1 MPSGPSSI
9 PIEHRIL
16 SVSGI
21 GQRTSR
27 SMPGEA
33 VRSVLHPSTSP
44 LHHGAFLPLQ
54 AECSR

>member
-21 GQRTSR
+21 GQWRNQGGAGR
-27 SMPGEA
+27 G
-33 VRSVLHPSTSP
+33 
-44 LHHGAFLPLQ
+44 HGPPPPTTLKKL
-54 AECSR
+54 